1 MYLNILRAID
11 LNYIRHIPLESVTN
25 RHMAK
30 PGTDP
35 QQISWDESLTFDEVA
50 KFFSV
55 PIAEAANIL
64 GVSSKVLK
72 KISHDNG
79 VPRWPYR
86 KFLAG
91 RTVEEIKREAVR
103 DKEMNEEPSK
113 ASNENNKTV
122 PSSGSQSVAI
132 SSTQV
137 LTPKPPNLAVQNQG
151 KTGNTVNE
159 TGRWQPGVATSGNI
173 LQPSGSRIPQ
183 AARQPYQLGHRAFIS
198 TYLDDFKQGFPKNG
212 LSSVSKKWW
221 GSSGSISNEDAPED
235 SEIIEAKLTSRKSYE
250 SSEGG
255 DLGTTNENDGS
266 VTSEVDGFL
275 KEGKSSDSESISK
288 LVGHMGSQ
296 DEDLM
301 HISILSRTRKRKAEN
316 GRRALKLAVT
326 NGYGTYK
333 IGNKDKILLER
344 IFGSPFPRQWKAS
357 LSFSDGTV

>member
-1 MYLNILRAID
+1 M
-11 LNYIRHIPLESVTN
+11 PQESVTN

-30 PGTDP
+30 LGTDP

-79 VPRWPYR
+79 IPRWPYR

-91 RTVEEIKREAVR
+91 KTVEEIKREAVR
-103 DKEMNEEPSK
+103 DKEMNEELSK
-113 ASNENNKTV
+113 ASNDNNKTV
-122 PSSGSQSVAI
+122 PSSGGPSVAI
-132 SSTQV
+132 SAQMP
-137 LTPKPPNLAVQNQG
+137 TPKPPNLAMQNQS

-183 AARQPYQLGHRAFIS
+183 AARQPYHSGHRAFIS

-221 GSSGSISNEDAPED
+221 GSSGSISKEDAPED
-235 SEIIEAKLTSRKSYE
+235 SEISEAKLTSRKFNE
-250 SSEGG
+250 SSEGVE
-255 DLGTTNENDGS
+255 LGTTNENGGR

-288 LVGHMGSQ
+288 LFGHMGSQ

-316 GRRALKLAVT
+316 GRKALKLAVT

-344 IFGSPFPRQWKAS
+344 IFGSPLPRKWKTS
-357 LSFSDGTV
+357 LSFSDGTE